1 MRNLP
6 GPGIKSMS
14 PALAGGFLTTGPPRK
29 SSVSL
34 SEAACLGSG
43 ADIHYRLIHSI
54 TIMRLLRNKSFAQT
68 LGDLRASKTVYP
80 LKGLM
85 VWHKEVDRKMNKT

>member
-1 MRNLP
+1 MPRGMQNLP
-6 GPGIKSMS
+6 ELGIKSVS

-29 SSVSL
+29 SLVSL

-54 TIMRLLRNKSFAQT
+54 TIYYMPAKKQALCSDTGRFEGKDSLSLEGSH
-68 LGDLRASKTVYP
+68 
-80 LKGLM
+80 GLA
-85 VWHKEVDRKMNKT
+85 